1 MIGPAERRFE
11 ALREVERQRQMTSD
25 EHPLDGVEWP
35 DLDLPTATLWGII
48 IACLGLAFLAFAW
61 WPL

>member
-1 MIGPAERRFE
+1 MIPG
-11 ALREVERQRQMTSD
+11 
-25 EHPLDGVEWP
+25 EHPLRGTESP

-48 IACLGLAFLAFAW
+48 IACLGLALLAFAW

>member
-1 MIGPAERRFE
+1 MIPG
-11 ALREVERQRQMTSD
+11 
-25 EHPLDGVEWP
+25 EHPLRGAESP

-48 IACLGLAFLAFAW
+48 IACLGLALLAFAW

>member
-1 MIGPAERRFE
+1 
-11 ALREVERQRQMTSD
+11 MTPG
-25 EHPLDGVEWP
+25 EHRLGDTELP